1 MFSVEVNKDV
11 GRIILRT
18 DDSSVKYMFESI
30 VWEKLYVKGKS
41 INVPKNYKIYDNGND
56 IRDEN
61 GNYVFIFNYGWASYL
76 LRVFKGY
83 LSVSDYDALVR
94 LLMSDTYRTIP
105 FQGLRDYQN
114 EDVLHLLRYNIG
126 LFSCFTSFGGL
137 LKIDLP
143 H

>member
-1 MFSVEVNKDV
+1 MFEVSVNKDV

-41 INVPKNYKIYDNGND
+41 INVPTNYKIYDNGND
-56 IRDEN
+56 IIDEN
-61 GNYVFIFNYGWASYL
+61 GNYVFVFNYGWASYL

-83 LSVSDYDALVR
+83 MSVSDYDDLVR

-114 EDVLHLLRYNIG
+114 EDVLHLLRYNQA
-126 LFSCFTSFGGL
+126 LHSCYTSYGVL
-137 LKIDLP
+137 
-143 H
+143 